1 MKGKDS
7 PKEKERYSEFQKKGR
22 EMEERKVDF
31 LQQIEFLEADT
42 NTQKTDFGN
51 IAG

>member
-7 PKEKERYSEFQKKGR
+7 PKEKERYSDLKKKGR
-22 EMEERKVDF
+22 EMEEKKVDF
-31 LQQIEFLEADT
+31 LQQIEFLEVDT
-42 NTQKTDFGN
+42 NTQKTDFGK